1 MKESAT
7 STNIRLGLGAN
18 WEQFTLL
25 VVVNGF
31 VGAMVGLE
39 RSVLPVLARED
50 FGLASQTAVLS
61 FLITF
66 GIFKPVA
73 NYFAGRLSDRFGR
86 KRVLLF
92 GWIAALPVPLM
103 IVFAPSWGW
112 VVAANVLLGINQGL
126 SWSTLVIMKID
137 LVGPVRRGLAM
148 GLNETAGY
156 AGVALASLATGY
168 LAAAYGPRPAPFLLG
183 IGFASLGLLLILFF
197 ARETREFAELE
208 ARQSTTLTEQPVDE
222 PSSREIF
229 VQTSF
234 TDRNLSS
241 ASQAGF
247 VNNLNDGMA
256 WGLFPLFFAASGL
269 PVAQI
274 GVLAAVYP
282 GVWSLGQIATG
293 WASDRVGR
301 KWMLSSG
308 MWLQASGIV
317 LIAST
322 RSFAPWLVGAILM
335 GLGTAL
341 VYPTLLA
348 VIGDVA
354 HPSWRASAVGVY
366 RLWRDSSYAVVAVL
380 AGVVAD
386 LYGFVPAIF
395 TVGAL
400 TAASGLVVAVRMR
413 ETLPKGDSKV
423 QGKD

>member
-1 MKESAT
+1 MKESTA
-7 STNIRLGLGAN
+7 SQNIRLGLGAN

-39 RSVLPVLARED
+39 RSVLPVLAQED
-50 FGLASQTAVLS
+50 FGLASKTAILS

-66 GIFKPVA
+66 GIFKPAA
-73 NYFAGRLSDRFGR
+73 NYFAGRFSDRFGR
-86 KRVLLF
+86 KSVLLV
-92 GWIAALPVPLM
+92 GWLTALPVPVM
-103 IVFAPSWGW
+103 IILAPSWGW

-126 SWSTLVIMKID
+126 AWSTTVVMKID
-137 LVGPVRRGLAM
+137 LVGPARRGLAM
-148 GLNETAGY
+148 GLNESAGY

-183 IGFASLGLLLILFF
+183 VGFVLLGLLLTMFLV
-197 ARETREFAELE
+197 RETHEHAKLE
-208 ARQSTTLTEQPVDE
+208 AKQWSTSVKETTDKL
-222 PSSREIF
+222 SGREIF
-229 VQTSF
+229 MRTSF

-269 PVAQI
+269 PIGQI
-274 GVLAAVYP
+274 GMLAAVYP
-282 GVWSLGQIATG
+282 GVWSVGQLATG
-293 WASDRVGR
+293 WASDRFGR
-301 KWMLSSG
+301 KWMIASG
-308 MWLQASGIV
+308 MWLQASGI
-317 LIAST
+317 LLKAAT
-322 RSFAPWLVGAILM
+322 QSFDSWLAGAVLM

-348 VIGDVA
+348 AIGDVA
-354 HPSWRASAVGVY
+354 HPSWRASSVGVY

-386 LYGFVPAIF
+386 LFGFAPAIVV
-395 TVGAL
+395 VGVL
-400 TAASGLVVAVRMR
+400 TALSGFVVAVRMR
-413 ETLPKGDSKV
+413 ETLH
-423 QGKD
+423 QN

>member
-1 MKESAT
+1 MTEDAASR
-7 STNIRLGLGAN
+7 NIRLGLGAN

-50 FGLASQTAVLS
+50 FGLASKTAILS

-66 GIFKPVA
+66 GIFKPAA

-86 KRVLLF
+86 KSVLLV
-92 GWIAALPVPLM
+92 GWLAALPVPL
-103 IVFAPSWGW
+103 IIILAPSWGW
-112 VVAANVLLGINQGL
+112 IVAANALLGINQGL
-126 SWSTLVIMKID
+126 AWSTAIIMKID
-137 LVGPVRRGLAM
+137 LVGPARRGLAM

-183 IGFASLGLLLILFF
+183 IGFALLGLLLTLLFV
-197 ARETREFAELE
+197 RETHEHAQLE
-208 ARQSTTLTEQPVDE
+208 AKQWSNSGEETTDK
-222 PSSREIF
+222 PSAKELFMR
-229 VQTSF
+229 TSF

-269 PVAQI
+269 PIGQI

-293 WASDRVGR
+293 WASDRLGR
-301 KWMLSSG
+301 KWMIASG
-308 MWLQASGIV
+308 MWIQALGI
-317 LIAST
+317 LLTAATGTFGWWII
-322 RSFAPWLVGAILM
+322 GAVLM

-348 VIGDVA
+348 AIGDVA
-354 HPSWRASAVGVY
+354 HPSWRGSSVGVY
-366 RLWRDSSYAVVAVL
+366 RLWRDSSYAVVAIL

-386 LYGFVPAIF
+386 LFGFASAIGV
-395 TVGAL
+395 VGIL
-400 TAASGLVVAVRMR
+400 TAISGLVVVVRMR
-413 ETLPKGDSKV
+413 ETLP
-423 QGKD
+423 QGRGRQ

>member
-1 MKESAT
+1 MKERAAAQ
-7 STNIRLGLGAN
+7 NIRLGLGAN

-50 FGLASQTAVLS
+50 FGLASQTAILS

-66 GIFKPVA
+66 GIFKPAA

-86 KRVLLF
+86 KPVLLT
-92 GWIAALPVPLM
+92 GWLAALPVAVIIIL
-103 IVFAPSWGW
+103 APSWGW
-112 VVAANVLLGINQGL
+112 IVAANVLLGINQGL
-126 SWSTLVIMKID
+126 AWSTAIIMKID
-137 LVGPVRRGLAM
+137 LVGPARRGLAM

-168 LAAAYGPRPAPFLLG
+168 LAAAYSPRPAPFLLG
-183 IGFASLGLLLILFF
+183 IGFAVAGLLLTLFF
-197 ARETREFAELE
+197 VRDTSKYAELE
-208 ARQSTTLTEQPVDE
+208 AAQNSSVAKDE
-222 PSSREIF
+222 ESKPNAREIF
-229 VQTSF
+229 VRTSF

-269 PVAQI
+269 AIGQI
-274 GVLAAVYP
+274 GLLAAVYP
-282 GVWSLGQIATG
+282 GVWSVGQIPTG
-293 WASDRVGR
+293 WASDRFGR
-301 KWMLSSG
+301 KWMIASG
-308 MWLQASGIV
+308 MWLQASGILLTAV
-317 LIAST
+317 T
-322 RSFAPWLVGAILM
+322 QSFIFWLAGAILM

-354 HPSWRASAVGVY
+354 HPSWRASSVGVY

-386 LYGFVPAIF
+386 HFGYTSAIAV
-395 TVGAL
+395 VGIL
-400 TAASGLVVAVRMR
+400 TALSGCVVAVRMR
-413 ETLPKGDSKV
+413 ETLV
-423 QGKD
+423 RN

>member
-1 MKESAT
+1 M
-7 STNIRLGLGAN
+7 
-18 WEQFTLL
+18 
-25 VVVNGF
+25 
-31 VGAMVGLE
+31 
-39 RSVLPVLARED
+39 
-50 FGLASQTAVLS
+50 FGV
-61 FLITF
+61 
-66 GIFKPVA
+66 FKPAA

-86 KRVLLF
+86 KPILLT
-92 GWIAALPVPLM
+92 GWLAALPVPVM
-103 IVFAPSWGW
+103 IILAPSWGW
-112 VVAANVLLGINQGL
+112 IVAANVLLGINQGL
-126 SWSTLVIMKID
+126 TWSTAIIMKID
-137 LVGPVRRGLAM
+137 LVGPARRGLAM

-183 IGFASLGLLLILFF
+183 IGFAVAGLLLTLFF
-197 ARETREFAELE
+197 IRDTSKYAELE
-208 ARQSTTLTEQPVDE
+208 AAQNSDSAEAEEIKPNA
-222 PSSREIF
+222 REIF

-269 PVAQI
+269 SIGQI

-293 WASDRVGR
+293 WASDRFGR
-301 KWMLSSG
+301 KWMIASG
-308 MWLQASGIV
+308 MWLQASGI
-317 LIAST
+317 LLTAAT
-322 RSFAPWLVGAILM
+322 QSFGSWLLGAILM

-354 HPSWRASAVGVY
+354 YPSWRASAVGVY

-380 AGVVAD
+380 AGGVAD
-386 LYGFVPAIF
+386 LFGYACAIVVVGILTALSGFV
-395 TVGAL
+395 
-400 TAASGLVVAVRMR
+400 VAMGMR
-413 ETLPKGDSKV
+413 ETLSRN
-423 QGKD
+423 

>member
-1 MKESAT
+1 V
-7 STNIRLGLGAN
+7 I
-18 WEQFTLL
+18 
-25 VVVNGF
+25 VNGF
-31 VGAMVGLE
+31 VGAMVALE

-50 FGLASQTAVLS
+50 FGLASQTAILS

-66 GIFKPVA
+66 GIFKPAA

-86 KRVLLF
+86 KLVLLT
-92 GWIAALPVPLM
+92 GWLVALPVPVM
-103 IVFAPSWGW
+103 IILAPSWSW
-112 VVAANVLLGINQGL
+112 IVAANVLLGINQGL
-126 SWSTLVIMKID
+126 AWSTAIIMKID
-137 LVGPVRRGLAM
+137 LVGPTRRGLAM

-168 LAAAYGPRPAPFLLG
+168 LAAAHGPRPAPFLLG
-183 IGFASLGLLLILFF
+183 IGFPVAGLLLTLFF
-197 ARETREFAELE
+197 VRDTSKHAELE
-208 ARQSTTLTEQPVDE
+208 AAQNSDSAEDE
-222 PSSREIF
+222 EIKPNAREIF

-269 PVAQI
+269 TIGQI

-293 WASDRVGR
+293 WASDTLGR
-301 KWMLSSG
+301 KWMIASG
-308 MWLQASGIV
+308 MWLQASGI
-317 LIAST
+317 LLTAAT
-322 RSFAPWLVGAILM
+322 QSFGSWLAGAILM

-354 HPSWRASAVGVY
+354 YPSWRASAVGVY

-386 LYGFVPAIF
+386 LFGHASAIAV
-395 TVGAL
+395 VGIL
-400 TAASGLVVAVRMR
+400 TALSGFVVAVRMR
-413 ETLPKGDSKV
+413 ETLSRD
-423 QGKD
+423 

>member
-1 MKESAT
+1 MKERPAAQ
-7 STNIRLGLGAN
+7 NIRLGLGAN

-50 FGLASQTAVLS
+50 FGLASQTAILW

-66 GIFKPVA
+66 GVFKPAA

-86 KRVLLF
+86 KPILLT
-92 GWIAALPVPLM
+92 GWLAALPVPVM
-103 IVFAPSWGW
+103 IILAPSWGW
-112 VVAANVLLGINQGL
+112 IVAANVLLGINQGL
-126 SWSTLVIMKID
+126 TWSTAIIMKID
-137 LVGPVRRGLAM
+137 LVGPARRGLAM

-183 IGFASLGLLLILFF
+183 IGFAIAGLLLTLFLV
-197 ARETREFAELE
+197 RDTSKYAELE
-208 ARQSTTLTEQPVDE
+208 AAQSSGYAAEEEIKPNA
-222 PSSREIF
+222 REIF
-229 VQTSF
+229 IQTSF

-269 PVAQI
+269 SIGQI
-274 GVLAAVYP
+274 GLLTAVYP

-293 WASDRVGR
+293 WASDRFGR
-301 KWMLSSG
+301 KWMIASG
-308 MWLQASGIV
+308 MWLQASGILLTAV
-317 LIAST
+317 TQSLGL
-322 RSFAPWLVGAILM
+322 WLVGAILM

-366 RLWRDSSYAVVAVL
+366 RLWRDTSYAVVAVL
-380 AGVVAD
+380 AGVLAD
-386 LYGFVPAIF
+386 LFGYASAIIV
-395 TVGAL
+395 VGIL
-400 TAASGLVVAVRMR
+400 TALSGFVVAVRMR
-413 ETLPKGDSKV
+413 ETLSRN
-423 QGKD
+423 

>member
-1 MKESAT
+1 MKERAAAQ
-7 STNIRLGLGAN
+7 NIRLGLGAN

-25 VVVNGF
+25 VVINGF

-39 RSVLPVLARED
+39 RSVLPVLAWDD
-50 FGLASQTAVLS
+50 FGLASKTAILS

-66 GIFKPVA
+66 GIFKPAA

-86 KRVLLF
+86 KPVLLT
-92 GWIAALPVPLM
+92 GWLAALPVPLM
-103 IVFAPSWGW
+103 IILAPSWGW
-112 VVAANVLLGINQGL
+112 IVAANALLGINQGL
-126 SWSTLVIMKID
+126 AWSSAIIMKID
-137 LVGPVRRGLAM
+137 LVGPSRRGLAM

-168 LAAAYGPRPAPFLLG
+168 LAAAYGPRPAPFMLG
-183 IGFASLGLLLILFF
+183 IGFAIAGLLLTLFLV
-197 ARETREFAELE
+197 RDTSKYAELE
-208 ARQSTTLTEQPVDE
+208 AAQSTGYAAEEEIKPNA
-222 PSSREIF
+222 REIF
-229 VQTSF
+229 IQTSF

-269 PVAQI
+269 SIGQI

-282 GVWSLGQIATG
+282 SVWSLGQIPTG
-293 WASDRVGR
+293 WASDRFGR
-301 KWMLSSG
+301 KWMIASG
-308 MWLQASGIV
+308 MWLQASGI
-317 LIAST
+317 LLTAAT
-322 RSFAPWLVGAILM
+322 QSFGAWLGGAILM

-341 VYPTLLA
+341 VYPTLLT

-354 HPSWRASAVGVY
+354 YPSWRASAVGVY

-386 LYGFVPAIF
+386 LFGYASAIIV
-395 TVGAL
+395 VGIL
-400 TAASGLVVAVRMR
+400 TALSGFVVAVRMR
-413 ETLPKGDSKV
+413 ETLSRHYSV
-423 QGKD
+423 RHN

>member
-1 MKESAT
+1 MKERAAAQ
-7 STNIRLGLGAN
+7 NIRLGLGAN

-39 RSVLPVLARED
+39 RSVLPMLARED
-50 FGLASQTAVLS
+50 FGLASQTAILS

-66 GIFKPVA
+66 GVFKPAA

-86 KRVLLF
+86 KPILLT
-92 GWIAALPVPLM
+92 GWLAALPVPVM
-103 IVFAPSWGW
+103 IILAPSWGW
-112 VVAANVLLGINQGL
+112 IVAANVLLGINQGL
-126 SWSTLVIMKID
+126 TWSTAIIMKID
-137 LVGPVRRGLAM
+137 LVGPARRGLAM

-183 IGFASLGLLLILFF
+183 IGFALLGLLLTLFLV
-197 ARETREFAELE
+197 RETHEHAKLE
-208 ARQSTTLTEQPVDE
+208 AKQWSNSGEEASDK
-222 PSSREIF
+222 PSAREIF
-229 VQTSF
+229 MRTSF

-256 WGLFPLFFAASGL
+256 WGLFPLFFAAVGL
-269 PVAQI
+269 SLGQI
-274 GVLAAVYP
+274 GLLAAVYP
-282 GVWSLGQIATG
+282 GVWSLGQIASG
-293 WASDRVGR
+293 WASDRFGR
-301 KWMLSSG
+301 KWMIASG
-308 MWLQASGIV
+308 MWIQASGIM
-317 LIAST
+317 LTAT
-322 RSFAPWLVGAILM
+322 TQSFGSWLVGAVLM

-354 HPSWRASAVGVY
+354 HPSWRASSVGVY

-380 AGVVAD
+380 AGVLAD
-386 LYGFVPAIF
+386 LFGYASAIIV
-395 TVGAL
+395 VGIL
-400 TAASGLVVAVRMR
+400 TALSGFVVAVRMR
-413 ETLPKGDSKV
+413 ETLSRN
-423 QGKD
+423 